1 MAKNIIFLNMSDDLG
16 VDGHKAV
23 TALTLKHPKSSILR
37 TPRVTEIDIVS
48 FYRAFINGPQDAA
61 FNRQRADI
69 KSKCKGATE
78 VMLSIHGPMTSTD
91 YGLIRSTN
99 PAHAD
104 ERVTIQQLSQL
115 LLMLFVPSASYN
127 FTLVM
132 CFGARSSQYRLDH
145 QNLDQIDWTDS
156 FAFKLFNRISPQRK
170 VRMTARTGELSFNT
184 VTGKS
189 EVQTELAIQGT
200 LDNQRIGQ
208 EAAVINSLAWWG
220 QNLGRM
226 MRIPGP
232 KQNFII
238 SLETAKNNPSPATVL
253 TQLRALNANPGLSI
267 LDPDRQALVDYL
279 GHTIRLTEASSRQ
292 SDAVQGKYGKLVY
305 SNVPPL
311 GNIVIAKYPK
321 PMLVHPKYNGHR
333 ISISTDYLKKFSH

>member
-23 TALTLKHPKSSILR
+23 TALKLKHPNSKYLRKS
-37 TPRVTEIDIVS
+37 RVTEIDIVS

-61 FNRQRADI
+61 FNRQRNDL
-69 KSKCKGATE
+69 KNKCKGATE

-91 YGLIRSTN
+91 YGLIRATN
-99 PAHAD
+99 PVNPD
-104 ERVTIQQLSQL
+104 ERVTVRQLAEL
-115 LLMLFVPSASYN
+115 LLMLFIPKVNYN

-145 QNLDQIDWTDS
+145 QNLDLIDWTDS
-156 FAFKLFNRISPQRK
+156 FAYKLFDSISPRRQ
-170 VRMTARTGELSFNT
+170 VRLTARTGELSFNT

-226 MRIPGP
+226 MRIAGP

-253 TQLRALNANPGLSI
+253 TQLRALNTNPGLSI
-267 LDPDRQALVDYL
+267 LDPDRQALVEYL

-292 SDAVQGKYGKLVY
+292 SDPVQGKYGKLVY

-311 GNIVIAKYPK
+311 GNIVIAKYPN
-321 PMLVHPKYNGHR
+321 PMMVHPKYNGHVSV
-333 ISISTDYLKKFSH
+333 IPNDFLQKLAK

>member
-23 TALTLKHPKSSILR
+23 SALTLKHPKSSILKKA
-37 TPRVTEIDIVS
+37 RVTEIDIVS

-61 FNRQRADI
+61 FNRKRAEI
-69 KSKCKGATE
+69 KTKCKGATE
-78 VMLSIHGPMTSTD
+78 VMLSLHGPMTSTD
-91 YGLIRSTN
+91 YGLIRAAN
-99 PAHAD
+99 PHNPS
-104 ERVTIQQLSQL
+104 ERVSILQLSQL
-115 LLMLFVPSASYN
+115 LLMLFVPTVSYN

-156 FAFKLFNRISPQRK
+156 FAFKLFDRISPMRK

-200 LDNQRIGQ
+200 LDNQAIGQ
-208 EAAVINSLAWWG
+208 EVAVINSLAWWG
-220 QNLGRM
+220 VNLGRM
-226 MRIPGP
+226 MRVPGP

-238 SLETAKNNPSPATVL
+238 NLETARQNPSPATVL
-253 TQLRALNANPGLSI
+253 AQLRTLNTMPGLSI
-267 LDPDRQALVDYL
+267 LDPDRQALVGYL
-279 GHTIRLTEASSRQ
+279 GHIIRLTEASSRQ
-292 SDAVQGKYGKLVY
+292 SDKVQGKYGKLVY

-311 GNIVIAKYPK
+311 GNIVIAKYPA

-333 ISISTDYLKKFSH
+333 ISISKDYLKKLSH